1 MKLPGV
7 SMKLSDFGRNF
18 LRLTLHIDKHNKGY
32 VDFYTGPK
40 KLRKLVDNEVIAS
53 PNKLLTDCKAL
64 QKDLFKQGYNKKRE
78 RYLEKMLTAMRTS
91 IEILNGV
98 VIPIKEQFLRLYDV
112 TLQPVKESEL
122 DNLKEEFNA
131 AYGGLGSLEKRMN
144 DLRVQRTVPEG
155 KVFELFKK
163 ALNITRER
171 TKELFVNFLP
181 QKEHIVLELVK
192 NSNEIK
198 WPYYNWYLGNF
209 CSRIEVN
216 PNYNMYWTS
225 FLSSAAHEGYPGHH
239 LEFIIK
245 ERVLYREL
253 NQFEHSI
260 LLLHSPKLIISEG
273 IADLAVKV
281 LFSNREAVEIGLREL
296 CPDSSNEASLEIL
309 IAQNKVKGK
318 ITLFWY
324 NFAYHALIDKYNDE
338 ELMQYGTNFEIINK
352 ETIKNQLLRI
362 SNRVY
367 SKNAFMY
374 NLGSNLI
381 KQKYG
386 EPPSVKDFRYLLVNP
401 ILPSDLI

>member
-1 MKLPGV
+1 
-7 SMKLSDFGRNF
+7 MKLSEYGRRF
-18 LRLTLHIDKHNKGY
+18 LRLTLHIDKHNRGY
-32 VDFYTGPK
+32 VDFYIGPK
-40 KLRKLVDNEVIAS
+40 KLHKIVENEIIIS

-64 QKDLFKQGYNKKRE
+64 QEDLFKQGYDKNRE
-78 RYLEKMLTAMRTS
+78 RYLEKLLRSMETS
-91 IEILNGV
+91 IEKLIG
-98 VIPIKEQFLRLYDV
+98 IEISIKEQFLRLYDV
-112 TLQPVKESEL
+112 ALQPVNESEL
-122 DNLKEEFNA
+122 DNIKEEFNA

-144 DLRVQRTVPEG
+144 DLRVRRTVPES

-181 QKEHIVLELVK
+181 QKERIVLELIRNNDDVK
-192 NSNEIK
+192 
-198 WPYYNWYLGNF
+198 WAYYNWYVGNY

-216 PNYNMYWTS
+216 PNYNMYWTA
-225 FLSSAAHEGYPGHH
+225 FLFAAAHEGYPGHH
-239 LEFIIK
+239 TEFAIK

-260 LLLHSPKLIISEG
+260 LLLHSHKLIISEG

-281 LFSNREAVEIGLREL
+281 LFSNREAVEISLREL
-296 CPDSSNEASLEIL
+296 CPDSSNEDSLEIM
-309 IAQNKVKGK
+309 IAQNKVRGK
-318 ITLFWY
+318 LTLFWY

-338 ELMQYGTNFEIINK
+338 ELIRYGTNFEIVSK
-352 ETIKNQLLRI
+352 ENIKNQLKKI
-362 SNRVY
+362 SNPVY
-367 SKNAFMY
+367 SKNAFLY

-381 KQKYG
+381 KNKYR